1 MVLETERTRIRPYT
15 DQDFDDYCLY
25 ILEPE
30 LQYMLGLEG
39 VVDQESALQNFNWL
53 LTNREFIA
61 IELKETKQVIGHLC
75 LHPPFEELQCRA
87 EYQNRIGKS
96 LSFAIAKTYRR
107 KGIMSEVLTAVIDR
121 LQHEQIVDYLDLEY
135 ITENIGSAKLQERLG
150 FQVVGVE
157 RVDSVELI
165 VSVLSF

>member
-15 DQDFDDYCLY
+15 DQDFDDYCSY

-30 LQYMLGLEG
+30 LQYMLGLDG

-61 IELKETKQVIGHLC
+61 IELKETNQVIGHLC
-75 LHPPFEELQCRA
+75 FHPLFEGLQCRA
-87 EYQNRIGKS
+87 GYQNKIGKS

-135 ITENIGSAKLQERLG
+135 ITENAGSAKLQERLG